1 MEQRLEPV
9 QENQPAGEARSASPA
24 SLGGPG
30 LRPGEANASPASGP
44 CFFAERGR
52 SLLFRSSI
60 SPGFAL
66 WAPPHWDP
74 PPDHHTSHILQLL
87 QRRTVD
93 GVWSWCHGIWVTSEL
108 RVCHDPRIRAL
119 RDILSAASYA
129 SGDSQGFQP
138 PSELRQTHPM
148 DPSRGG

>member
-1 MEQRLEPV
+1 MIWNSGWSRSRKTSRRGKRYALPRR
-9 QENQPAGEARSASPA
+9 PA
-24 SLGGPG
+24 
-30 LRPGEANASPASGP
+30 ASPASGP

-93 GVWSWCHGIWVTSEL
+93 GITVWSWCHGIWVTSEL